1 MSVCHMRRVRFSKD
15 LERVRIDQ
23 NSSNR
28 SKRDEEI
35 DLEKTFTSTLYTEL
49 L

>member
-1 MSVCHMRRVRFSKD
+1 MRLLRFSKD

-28 SKRDEEI
+28 SQRDKEI
-35 DLEKTFTSTLYTEL
+35 DLEKTFCSTLYTEL